1 MKKEMSIRISFK
13 ERIKLCINGWT
24 ETLAEAMSSCIEERI
39 SPSQALRILHA
50 VIAFTV
56 LVFSYTHALLSVLF
70 LIWFVLT
77 LIDCKRAGVPC
88 RM

>member
-13 ERIKLCINGWT
+13 ERLKLCINGWA

-77 LIDCKRAGVPC
+77 LIDCKRAGVSC